1 MSAEL
6 LEDVEKALDK
16 LNLEVD
22 TSLSKMQEKSNEV
35 PLISNEHDKG
45 MLDST
50 ITFRVPQV
58 VKGPKE
64 SRPKNILE
72 KKYRE
77 EQEEK

>member
-50 ITFRVPQV
+50 ITFRVP
-58 VKGPKE
+58 
-64 SRPKNILE
+64 
-72 KKYRE
+72 
-77 EQEEK
+77 